1 MIPLKKRLSLLR
13 SDYRAGLPS
22 DSYLKINIIF
32 AGVVVLV
39 MAYSGIF
46 SPDRNNYPVVCIH
59 EKITGMK
66 CFSCGLSHSFSL
78 IVRGRITEACQWNI
92 YGMQVFLFF
101 LLQLVMRIVFSLLY
115 ITRTENRKQ
124 LILYDIAGSTVIF
137 LLAFYPFFRQLVLEL
152 IYSLK

>member
-1 MIPLKKRLSLLR
+1 MTPLKKRLSLLR
-13 SDYRAGLPS
+13 SDYLAGLRS
-22 DSYLKINIIF
+22 DSYLKINIIL

-78 IVRGRITEACQWNI
+78 IVRGRINEAYSWNI

-101 LLQLVMRIVFSLLY
+101 LLQLVMRIVFSIFY
-115 ITRTENRKQ
+115 VSRTENRKQ
-124 LILYDIAGSTVIF
+124 LILYDIAGSIIIF
-137 LLAFYPFFRQLVLEL
+137 LVAFYPFFRQLVLEL

>member
-1 MIPLKKRLSLLR
+1 MTPLKKRTSLLSEYWSVLH
-13 SDYRAGLPS
+13 SDP
-22 DSYLKINIIF
+22 YLKINVIF

-78 IVRGRITEACQWNI
+78 IVRGRISEAYRWNA

-101 LLQLVMRIVFSLLY
+101 LLQLVMRIAFSAFY
-115 ITRTENRKQ
+115 ITGKNYRKQ
-124 LILYDIAGSTVIF
+124 LILYDITGSIIIF

-152 IYSLK
+152 IHSLR